1 MNTIRVALVDDHAIL
16 REGLRA
22 LLTYYDDI
30 EVVGEAADGDQ
41 ALALVEETHP
51 DIVIMDIA
59 MPTMSGIEAT
69 GRVLERFPDVR
80 VLILTQH
87 DNWRYVVEL
96 MRAGASGYVMK
107 RSVGSEL
114 ITALRAVAGGETFID
129 PVMASTVVRELSA
142 HDGVGAGGPTALT
155 ARERQILALIGDG
168 KSGPQIAAQLFLSL
182 KTISWHRT
190 NIMAKLDLHSTA
202 ALVRYALENGLVY
215 DVR

>member
-41 ALALVEETHP
+41 AMALVQETHP

-59 MPTMSGIEAT
+59 MPHVNGIEAT
-69 GRVLERFPDVR
+69 AMVLERFPDVR
-80 VLILTQH
+80 VLVLTQH

-96 MRAGASGYVMK
+96 MHAGASGYVMK

-114 ITALRAVAGGETFID
+114 INALRSVAAGETFID
-129 PVMASTVVRELSA
+129 PVMASSVVRELSA
-142 HDGVGAGGPTALT
+142 HDGDTEGGPTALT

-168 KSGPQIAAQLFLSL
+168 KSGPQIAAKLFLSL
-182 KTISWHRT
+182 KTVSWHRT

-202 ALVRYALENGLVY
+202 ALVRYALENGLT
-215 DVR
+215 DDGD